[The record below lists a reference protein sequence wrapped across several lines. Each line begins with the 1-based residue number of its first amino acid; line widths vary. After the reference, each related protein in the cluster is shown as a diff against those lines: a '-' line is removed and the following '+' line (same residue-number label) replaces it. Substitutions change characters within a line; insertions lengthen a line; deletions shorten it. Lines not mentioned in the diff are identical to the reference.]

1 MPAAEILA
9 TAEFELVQVA
19 RDRDSGS
26 TAIVALHDT
35 RLGPAFGGIR
45 RHAYA
50 SIADGLGDVLA
61 LAMAMT
67 WKCALA
73 GLPAGGGKAVILDR
87 PGLDRTAAYRLVGR
101 TVAGL
106 GGRFHTGPDVGTTA
120 ADLAIVALETPNV
133 AVPDDLGHGDLAQ
146 STAVGVVA
154 AIQAVAQRLG
164 RPIDGLCVAVQG
176 LGAVGS
182 RLCRLLHA
190 AGARLIVAD
199 LDAALAERTASAC
212 AATAVP
218 PAALLTVDCD
228 VLAPCALGGV
238 LDLAAVPQL
247 RALAVCGAANNIVAD
262 AAAGRLLHQ
271 RGILFVPDFVANA
284 GGLIHGATQH
294 LEGHA
299 PAPERLQRIGAV
311 AGEILDRSR
320 RDDVPA
326 GELAVALARQRVE
339 AGARRR

>member
-19 RDRDSGS
+19 RDRASEC

-50 SIADGLGDVLA
+50 SVADGLADVLA
-61 LAMAMT
+61 LATAMT

-87 PGLDRTAAYRLVGR
+87 PGLDRIAAYRLVGR

-120 ADLAIVALETPNV
+120 DDLKIVAQETANV
-133 AVPDDLGHGDLAQ
+133 AVPDELGHGDLAQ
-146 STAVGVVA
+146 STAIGVA
-154 AIQAVAQRLG
+154 AAIGAVAQRLR
-164 RPIDGLCVAVQG
+164 RPLAGLHVAVQG
-176 LGAVGS
+176 LGAVGG
-182 RLCRLLHA
+182 RLCALLQA
-190 AGARLIVAD
+190 AGARLTVAD
-199 LDAALAERTASAC
+199 VDAALAERTASAYS
-212 AATAVP
+212 ATAVS
-218 PAALLTVDCD
+218 PASILTADCD

-238 LDLAAVPQL
+238 VDVAIVPRL
-247 RALAVCGAANNIVAD
+247 RTRAVCGAANNIVAD
-262 AAAGRLLHQ
+262 DAAGRLLHQ

-284 GGLIHGATQH
+284 GGLIHGATPR
-294 LEGHA
+294 LTGR
-299 PAPERLQRIGAV
+299 PATAERLQRIGDV
-311 AGEILDRSR
+311 AGEILDRSQKEG
-320 RDDVPA
+320 VPPH
-326 GELAVALARQRVE
+326 ELAVALARQRVE
-339 AGARRR
+339 AAALRR